1 MSETSKKTAMLRRLE
16 KLLDRVRS
24 SARAKPQPSS
34 GLDRRD
40 FLRMGT
46 LTGAAASLGGLSALP
61 AAAAVDRSPVAS
73 APSSLNEV
81 TILELQARMKGG
93 DLSAVELLNY
103 YLRRI
108 HLLDETGPGVNS
120 IMELNPD
127 RKSVV

>member
-103 YLRRI
+103 I
-108 HLLDETGPGVNS
+108 DAH
-120 IMELNPD
+120 
-127 RKSVV
+127 K